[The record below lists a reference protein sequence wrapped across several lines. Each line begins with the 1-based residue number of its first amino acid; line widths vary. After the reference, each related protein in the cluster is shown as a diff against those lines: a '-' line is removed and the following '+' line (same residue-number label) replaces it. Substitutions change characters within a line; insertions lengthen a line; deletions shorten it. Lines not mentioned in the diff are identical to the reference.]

1 MKNFSFIICYFFCLI
16 GQVFAQNTQLSND
29 IPVVLNGD
37 TLYSPWSG
45 AMNAPQFGQT
55 DLNGDGKQD
64 FVLYDRVDRTFTP
77 YLNVSTQTGQ
87 KNYEFAPKYKNQFS
101 TCDCAGWVEFVDY
114 DCDGDNDIFCGT
126 VTSNMVIYDH
136 EEITVDSFV
145 YVPRYVGGIN
155 SNYGSFTSF
164 LYSALIDYP
173 GIYDVDKDGDID
185 ILTFGNASNF
195 VEFHKNLAMED
206 FARCDTMVLKLDSYC
221 WGHFY
226 ESPSNCTPYIH
237 DTTNC
242 PLNGF
247 QPNFR
252 QDSLP
257 EPVRHIGSTILAL
270 DLNQNEKTDL
280 LIGDVSCSN
289 VYALLNNAGTLA
301 HAYIDS
307 VQLNYPQSNVPIDM
321 FVFPALFYWDVDG
334 DSIKDLIYA
343 PNERDIAENHNSVG
357 LYKNTGVNDYPN
369 FNFQG
374 RGFIQNQT
382 LEFGT
387 GAAPTYF
394 DYNQDGKLDLL
405 IGNYG
410 YFSAIDSEFHS
421 KLALLENTGT
431 NDRPVFTYITDN
443 YLPYIANNDSILKRV
458 VPAVGD
464 LDADGDDD
472 LLLGGALGNIYYF
485 RNDAPAGGVANF
497 QFVTNTFAGIT
508 GAWLDNSAPT
518 LYDIDNDNDLDLFVG
533 DASGYFAYY
542 KNIGTPQAANF
553 DSVTTRWGNIK
564 VNNLTGG
571 TFSSGNSKPI
581 LYDYDQDG
589 DIDLLTGTIYGNV
602 QIYTD
607 ISTVLTDTFTYVG
620 HLFDYDFGS
629 FSAPTAA
636 VIDSSNKPIF
646 MVGNQR
652 GGLQLFKVPYYVVP
666 DTTVAINDEMV
677 NDLEWVV
684 FPNPAHE
691 EVTVR
696 FAQNITNTHISLY
709 NMLGQELFRITTTE
723 QESVIPLVTLSPGM
737 YFVRIE
743 NEKQRDT
750 KKLVVK

>member
-1 MKNFSFIICYFFCLI
+1 M
-16 GQVFAQNTQLSND
+16 
-29 IPVVLNGD
+29 
-37 TLYSPWSG
+37 
-45 AMNAPQFGQT
+45 
-55 DLNGDGKQD
+55 
-64 FVLYDRVDRTFTP
+64 
-77 YLNVSTQTGQ
+77 
-87 KNYEFAPKYKNQFS
+87 
-101 TCDCAGWVEFVDY
+101 
-114 DCDGDNDIFCGT
+114 
-126 VTSNMVIYDH
+126 
-136 EEITVDSFV
+136 
-145 YVPRYVGGIN
+145 
-155 SNYGSFTSF
+155 
-164 LYSALIDYP
+164 
-173 GIYDVDKDGDID
+173 
-185 ILTFGNASNF
+185 
-195 VEFHKNLAMED
+195 
-206 FARCDTMVLKLDSYC
+206 
-221 WGHFY
+221 
-226 ESPSNCTPYIH
+226 
-237 DTTNC
+237 
-242 PLNGF
+242 
-247 QPNFR
+247 
-252 QDSLP
+252 
-257 EPVRHIGSTILAL
+257 
-270 DLNQNEKTDL
+270 
-280 LIGDVSCSN
+280 
-289 VYALLNNAGTLA
+289 
-301 HAYIDS
+301 
-307 VQLNYPQSNVPIDM
+307 
-321 FVFPALFYWDVDG
+321 
-334 DSIKDLIYA
+334 
-343 PNERDIAENHNSVG
+343 NSVG

-564 VNNLTGG
+564 VNNTTGG

-666 DTTVAINDEMV
+666 DTTVAINDEIV
-677 NDLEWVV
+677 NNLEWVV

-743 NEKQRDT
+743 NEKQRET